1 MFLGKHADVFYFF
14 VQTFHMIS
22 ASFKTSGY
30 SNPIPPSQFTDKL
43 RRSKQ
48 GFE

>member
-14 VQTFHMIS
+14 VQTFYMIS

-30 SNPIPPSQFTDKL
+30 SNPIPSHDSQT
-43 RRSKQ
+43 S
-48 GFE
+48 

>member
-14 VQTFHMIS
+14 VQTFYMIS

-30 SNPIPPSQFTDKL
+30 SNPMPSHDSQT
-43 RRSKQ
+43 S
-48 GFE
+48 

>member
-1 MFLGKHADVFYFF
+1 MFSGKHADVFYFF

-30 SNPIPPSQFTDKL
+30 NNPIPPHDLQTS
-43 RRSKQ
+43 
-48 GFE
+48 

>member
-1 MFLGKHADVFYFF
+1 MFSGKHADVFYFF

-30 SNPIPPSQFTDKL
+30 NNPIPPHDSQK
-43 RRSKQ
+43 S
-48 GFE
+48 

>member
-14 VQTFHMIS
+14 VQTFRTIS

-30 SNPIPPSQFTDKL
+30 SNPIPPHDSRT
-43 RRSKQ
+43 S
-48 GFE
+48 

>member
-14 VQTFHMIS
+14 VQIFHMIS
-22 ASFKTSGY
+22 AFFKTSGC
-30 SNPIPPSQFTDKL
+30 SNPIPPSQFTDKP

>member
-14 VQTFHMIS
+14 VQTFRTIS

-30 SNPIPPSQFTDKL
+30 SNPIPSHDSQT
-43 RRSKQ
+43 S
-48 GFE
+48 

>member
-30 SNPIPPSQFTDKL
+30 NNPIPPHDSQT
-43 RRSKQ
+43 S
-48 GFE
+48 